1 MQSIY
6 RLYLKRNVAK
16 SYGTAKELC
25 PAKYVRIELSITNKS
40 DMYLT

>member
-16 SYGTAKELC
+16 VIWHRKRAMSDNLRAYR
-25 PAKYVRIELSITNKS
+25 AKYSNKS
-40 DMYLT
+40 GKYLT

>member
-25 PAKYVRIELSITNKS
+25 QTNYVRIELSIPIKVTS
-40 DMYLT
+40 T